1 MSSISFIINP
11 VSGTGKAKKIPAY
24 IEAHFKQLGR
34 SYNIRYTEYAQ
45 HAKLLVAEELE
56 KGSTTI
62 VAVGGDGTVNEIGA
76 ALLNTNG
83 TLGIIPTGSGNGLAR
98 HLNISMNPSKAIE
111 TAISGQAIKIDCGE
125 LNGRPFFCTAGMG
138 FDAVVAKRFS
148 VLKGRGLFN
157 YIVASLKEYRN
168 FKPEKVRDQN
178 QNEYNGFLL
187 SFCNANQYGNNA
199 YICPDANISDGQLNL
214 IEVPLL
220 PLVYIPVFI
229 SKLLNRNL
237 RQGKYY
243 RSIPF
248 SKMSLH
254 KKTKGALHIDGE
266 PIEDS
271 DKIEIKCLP
280 QSLSIMVPSK

>member
-24 IEAHFKQLGR
+24 IEAHFKQMGG
-34 SYNIRYTEYAQ
+34 SYNIRYTEYAG

-56 KGSTTI
+56 RGSSLI

-111 TAISGQAIKIDCGE
+111 TTISGQAIRIDSGE

-148 VLKGRGLFN
+148 TLKGRGLFN
-157 YIVASLKEYRN
+157 YIVASLKEYRTFN
-168 FKPEKVRDQN
+168 PENVSDQN
-178 QNEYNGFLL
+178 QNEYHSFLL

-214 IEVPLL
+214 IEIPLL
-220 PLVYIPVFI
+220 PLHYIPVFI
-229 SKLLNRNL
+229 SKLFNKNL

-271 DKIEIKCLP
+271 EKIEIRCLP